1 MSKRQPEEV
10 LSALPAGA
18 ESDAVTISLSGKVAL
33 ITGASSGIG
42 RAIALAYAAAGA
54 DMALTFRSNRRG
66 AEETAE
72 HARAAGGGRG
82 GSHRVETLKADV
94 AEAGDLD
101 ALADAVRRSF
111 GRVDVWVNNAGAD
124 VLTAE
129 ASRLSRMEKLDRL
142 LAVDLR
148 GTVLGSWK
156 AVEVMRAQ
164 SPTGGVILNMAW
176 DHVVGGGMKGAY
188 AELFCAA
195 KGGVYSFSRALAHS
209 VAPHIRVNVLA
220 PGWVE
225 TAYGSG
231 LDPAVKERI
240 TASIPLG
247 RWGTPDDVAHAAL
260 YLASDAAAYVTGQM
274 LLINGGSVI

>member
-1 MSKRQPEEV
+1 MSKRQPEDV
-10 LSALPAGA
+10 LQAAPAGA

-42 RAIALAYAAAGA
+42 RSIALAYAAAGA
-54 DMALTFRSNRRG
+54 DVALTFHANRRG
-66 AEETAE
+66 AEETAAQ
-72 HARAAGGGRG
+72 ARAAG
-82 GSHRVETLKADV
+82 HRVETLKADV
-94 AEAGDLD
+94 AEAGDLY
-101 ALADAVRRSF
+101 AL

-124 VLTAE
+124 VLTGD
-129 ASRLSRMEKLDRL
+129 ASHLSRVEKLDRL

-164 SPTGGVILNMAW
+164 SPSGGVILNMAW

-195 KGGVYSFSRALAHS
+195 KGGVYAFSRALAHS
-209 VAPHIRVNVLA
+209 VAPLIRVNVLG

-225 TAYGSG
+225 TAYGSA
-231 LDPAVKERI
+231 LDPAVKDRI
-240 TASIPLG
+240 TATIPLG
-247 RWGTPDDVAHAAL
+247 RWGTPDDVANAAV

>member
-10 LSALPAGA
+10 LQAAPAGA
-18 ESDAVTISLSGKVAL
+18 ERDAVTFSLSGKVAL

-42 RAIALAYAAAGA
+42 RSIALAYAAAGA
-54 DMALTFRSNRRG
+54 DVALTFRANRRG
-66 AEETAE
+66 AEETAAQ
-72 HARAAGGGRG
+72 ARAAG
-82 GSHRVETLKADV
+82 HRVETLKADV
-94 AEAGDLD
+94 ALESEVDG
-101 ALADAVRRSF
+101 LADAVRRSF

-124 VLTAE
+124 VLTGDA
-129 ASRLSRMEKLDRL
+129 ARRSRVEKLDRL

-164 SPTGGVILNMAW
+164 SPGGGVILNMAW

-195 KGGVYSFSRALAHS
+195 KGGVYAFSRALAHS
-209 VAPHIRVNVLA
+209 VAPHIRVNVLG
-220 PGWVE
+220 PGWIE
-225 TAYGSG
+225 TAYGNG

-240 TASIPLG
+240 KVSIPLG
-247 RWGTPDDVAHAAL
+247 RWGTADDIAHAAV